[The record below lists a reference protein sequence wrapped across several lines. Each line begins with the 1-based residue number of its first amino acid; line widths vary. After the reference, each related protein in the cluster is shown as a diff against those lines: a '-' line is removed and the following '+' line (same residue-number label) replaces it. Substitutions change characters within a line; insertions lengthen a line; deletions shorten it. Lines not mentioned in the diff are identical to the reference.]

1 MKKKEKEPSLIRKLI
16 NIHYEQAKR
25 RRALR
30 ILAKQTWS
38 IDFLSELLIRAA
50 KLLDDNIQLS
60 IMNKDGTKL
69 TLTHSQAIKSDRL
82 LDDTDIFNH
91 LDDDAAVDDFISKHG
106 R

>member
-1 MKKKEKEPSLIRKLI
+1 MKKREKEPSLIRKLI
-16 NIHYEQAKR
+16 SIHYEQAKR

-38 IDFLSELLIRAA
+38 IDFLSELLVRAA

-60 IMNKDGTKL
+60 ITNKDGTKL
-69 TLTHSQAIKSDRL
+69 TLTYSQAIKSDRL